1 MRHAEAF
8 LVLLVI
14 LGGCAHPKP
23 STTVDVGH
31 HRVRFVAPAEW
42 EHLDQG
48 RQQIFRQMD
57 VSVVLEDL
65 GPADRNGM
73 KHDLERARETWIQ
86 GRRQDAFVRVRELRG
101 PALANATSDAQAEF
115 WKPWYDMTYGDPD
128 SGAVARAFDA
138 MIAGAERL
146 PDVTPE
152 QMAGYALQV
161 ADPRRGITSRPGREI
176 ARHGG
181 RPVNGREWFEVE
193 TWSAVSHQDR
203 SRLACL
209 DNGGVFPRVRG
220 QRRPPARMRLVAK
233 KTAASLHALF
243 SWVVPPY

>member
-57 VSVVLEDL
+57 VAVVLEDL
-65 GPADRNGM
+65 GPADREGLRQ
-73 KHDLERARETWIQ
+73 DLGRARETWIQ

-115 WKPWYDMTYGDPD
+115 WKPWYEMTSLGSGAD
-128 SGAVARAFDA
+128 SGAVGRAFDA

-152 QMAGYALQV
+152 QMEGYALQV
-161 ADPRRGITSRPGREI
+161 SDPRRGITSRPGREI

-209 DNGGVFPRVRG
+209 DNGGYLLVLRTERG
-220 QRRPPARMRLVAK
+220 PFERTGFVYETLLASMDVLAR
-233 KTAASLHALF
+233 
-243 SWVVPPY
+243 